1 MFKSIKEKLILIK
14 NNPENQT
21 HVSIANY
28 LLNCIENKKTP
39 KINECSKESFCSESV
54 ITAFAKKYGYDGF
67 KELAI
72 RVKVETEYYD
82 WSIAKNIKNKD
93 SNSYRNLIDKSLDL
107 LDSQNEKIQS
117 LITSLKKSEN
127 IFAISS
133 YQQLFNTELFISE
146 LNLLGY
152 NAFFNYQRKL
162 NETWINKVKEND
174 TFIIVAF
181 GLDNQYII
189 NFYNLLKE
197 KTNNIF
203 IVCSPSQKHKF
214 DKYQEIIIVDYYD
227 RGTILESTR
236 SSLIMYL
243 FSSIV
248 YKL

>member
-14 NNPENQT
+14 SNPENQT
-21 HVSIANY
+21 HVVIANY
-28 LLNCIENKKTP
+28 LLDCIQNKKTP

-72 RVKVETEYYD
+72 RIKVETEYYD
-82 WSIAKNIKNKD
+82 WSALKDVDIKN
-93 SNSYRNLIDKSLDL
+93 NNNYRNLINKSIDL
-107 LDSQNEKIQS
+107 IDIQEEKINN
-117 LITSLKKSEN
+117 LINDIKKAKNVYS
-127 IFAISS
+127 ISC
-133 YQQLFNTELFISE
+133 YQQLFNTELFVSE

-152 NAFFNYQRKL
+152 NAYFNYQRKL
-162 NETWINKVKEND
+162 NEAWVNRATTEDV
-174 TFIIVAF
+174 FIIIAF

-203 IVCSPSQKHKF
+203 IICSPSQKHKF
-214 DKYQEIIIVDYYD
+214 DKFKEIIIVDYYD
-227 RGTILESTR
+227 RGTFLESTR

-243 FSSIV
+243 MSYIV